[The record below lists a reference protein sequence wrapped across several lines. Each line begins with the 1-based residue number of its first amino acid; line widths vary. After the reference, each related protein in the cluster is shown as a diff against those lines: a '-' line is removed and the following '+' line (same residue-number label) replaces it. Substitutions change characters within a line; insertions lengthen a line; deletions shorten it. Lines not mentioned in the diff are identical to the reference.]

1 MKRKDKDLSDEK
13 AYKEIKNNIS
23 KRSGIAT
30 IVSTIVALWFSL
42 ISIIHDILTDKMNI
56 CPWLRFL
63 IFYVPPIL
71 LSVWGIY
78 LLFKNYCNAKNFED
92 GYNYYCESKKV
103 STALLAAIKRT
114 NFSKTCSIL
123 QSTYGTVPNW
133 HPTNYYK
140 NVLTY
145 DVHQHLRNIC
155 INLKELIVDLAPDEF
170 NDDMITVDLAYT
182 YPSDDKFKKITSYKS
197 ACKNKKK
204 YSFSTLCGC
213 KDNNVARTYK
223 DSCPNPEVWKIITS
237 GDHTS
242 SKVNLHLFLNNS
254 NSFYSHLAGQGYV
267 FCNDKQQLE
276 KENHYIWT
284 SKDNEYDRIG
294 SAIGTV
300 IELKNDNPETVFVR
314 AYLTITTYGRKL
326 VKEGDPVDEERFEQ
340 LFRETVINSYKTLIE
355 SEFSQMFIR
364 HGIKE
369 HYIDPLTGKLE
380 ML

>member
-1 MKRKDKDLSDEK
+1 MKRKDKALSKEK
-13 AYKEIKNNIS
+13 VYKEMKYDIS
-23 KRSGIAT
+23 KRAKIAA
-30 IVSTIVALWFSL
+30 IASAIAALWFSG
-42 ISIIHDILTDKMNI
+42 ISIKDAIPIDKMCI
-56 CPWLRFL
+56 CLWLRFL
-63 IFYVPPIL
+63 IFYVPPIF
-71 LSVWGIY
+71 LSIWGIY

-92 GYNYYCESKKV
+92 DYNYYCESKKV

-114 NFSKTCSIL
+114 NFSKTCGIL

-140 NVLTY
+140 NVLMY

-170 NDDMITVDLAYT
+170 NDDMITVDLAYM
-182 YPSDDKFKKITSYKS
+182 YPSDDKFKKITSHKS
-197 ACKNKKK
+197 ACKKGFN
-204 YSFSTLCGC
+204 FSTLHSC
-213 KDNNVARTYK
+213 KDNNVAWTTK

-242 SKVNLHLFLNNS
+242 SKVNLHMYLNNS
-254 NSFYSHLAGQGYV
+254 NSFYAHLAGQGYV
-267 FCNDKQQLE
+267 FCNDKKQLE

-284 SKDNEYDRIG
+284 SKDNEYKRIG
-294 SAIGTV
+294 SAIGTI

-314 AYLTITTYGRKL
+314 AYLTIATYGRKL
-326 VKEGDPVDEERFEQ
+326 VEKGDPLDEKSFEK
-340 LFRETVINSYKTLIE
+340 LFRETAINSYKTLIE